1 MEADTGEA
9 AANSEGRQTDAD
21 DVNAEEKEIA
31 QYMEYILKGYEPENL
46 FRYFEEISAIPRGSG
61 NEKGIADY
69 LVSFAEREGLD
80 YYRDEH
86 HNVAIYRPAAP
97 GCEGKEKLMLQG
109 HTDMVCEKNS
119 GVAHDFEKDGLKLI
133 EKDGFLTADGTTLGG
148 DDGAGVVMMLAILAD
163 KELKNPALECLF
175 TVQEGTGLGGA
186 ESFDYSR
193 LSAKRIVNLDTDVEG
208 EAIASCAGS
217 MNLSFLLEPDFL
229 PFENQALK
237 VSVLGLAGGHSG
249 SDIDRN
255 RRNSILLLG
264 RFLAE
269 LYEKEP
275 FNLVSFEGGNKRNAI
290 PREATAVLSVLNR
303 DQAEADLR
311 EIAAR
316 VYPLLEEEDKGLKI
330 HISKCAKPEKMMCYK
345 DTSRV
350 LSFLSLIPNGVLGMS
365 ASKKGLV
372 ESSSNLGVVRTEK
385 DVLSFS
391 VYSRSSVESEMDAVF
406 LKMNRLGK
414 VLSMECRLE
423 DRCPG
428 WAFNPDSRLQKDFVS
443 VYKKVFP
450 QANPRVEAI
459 HAGLECGIILEK
471 MGGGDALS
479 FGPNIKN
486 IHTPDETLD
495 LHSVERI
502 YKVLRAL
509 VEL

>member
-1 MEADTGEA
+1 M
-9 AANSEGRQTDAD
+9 
-21 DVNAEEKEIA
+21 
-31 QYMEYILKGYEPENL
+31 
-46 FRYFEEISAIPRGSG
+46 
-61 NEKGIADY
+61 
-69 LVSFAEREGLD
+69 
-80 YYRDEH
+80 
-86 HNVAIYRPAAP
+86 
-97 GCEGKEKLMLQG
+97 
-109 HTDMVCEKNS
+109 
-119 GVAHDFEKDGLKLI
+119 
-133 EKDGFLTADGTTLGG
+133 
-148 DDGAGVVMMLAILAD
+148 
-163 KELKNPALECLF
+163 
-175 TVQEGTGLGGA
+175 
-186 ESFDYSR
+186 
-193 LSAKRIVNLDTDVEG
+193 
-208 EAIASCAGS
+208 
-217 MNLSFLLEPDFL
+217 
-229 PFENQALK
+229 
-237 VSVLGLAGGHSG
+237 
-249 SDIDRN
+249 
-255 RRNSILLLG
+255 
-264 RFLAE
+264 AE

-330 HISKCAKPEKMMCYK
+330 HIFKCAKPEKMMCYK

-423 DRCPG
+423 GRCPG
-428 WAFNPDSRLQKDFVS
+428 WAFTPDSRLQKDFVS

-471 MGGGDALS
+471 VGGGDALS